1 MLTVMKANCTTNGS
15 KVSDWSRKP
24 VFDLAANIDQSLRG
38 MIDGEESRKLSHSR
52 FARSGFLFVI
62 LFELGAVI
70 GLRFPSTV
78 PTSQVLAFEIFN
90 ILAGAFCLY
99 VTWTVWFHYHWRLLV
114 FAFCALVIAS
124 ATYLSLH
131 SGRTEPLFMS
141 VIVLLIAGGSLTPWN
156 ARWQGALT
164 FLCLSWL
171 GVNAIWSPPSDIGLC
186 QWLGLLAAGALAYS
200 GAQMGAHCRAELVKE
215 IESLQASLVKL
226 RFELVNRNPP
236 NGQPQVA
243 LAAGSQV
250 VIQLHRHGG
259 KHRTPHVASK
269 GGGICSF
276 EPRSSSSACTI
287 DNP

>member
-1 MLTVMKANCTTNGS
+1 VIKANCTTSGS
-15 KVSDWSRKP
+15 RVSAWPKKP
-24 VFDLAANIDQSLRG
+24 VFDLAANVDQSLRG
-38 MIDGEESRKLSHSR
+38 MIDGEESRKLWHSR

-62 LFELGAVI
+62 LFEMGAVI

-78 PTSQVLAFEIFN
+78 PTTKVLAFEIFN

-114 FAFCALVIAS
+114 FAFSALVIAS

-141 VIVLLIAGGSLTPWN
+141 VIVLLTAGGSLMPWN

-171 GVNAIWSPPSDIGLC
+171 GVNAIWSPLSDIGLC

-215 IESLQASLVKL
+215 IESLQASLLKL
-226 RFELVNRNPP
+226 RLELVNRNRPSRE
-236 NGQPQVA
+236 PQVA
-243 LAAGSQV
+243 LAAESQV

-259 KHRTPHVASK
+259 KHRTSRVASE
-269 GGGICSF
+269 GGGICSS
-276 EPRSSSSACTI
+276 EPRMSSNARTI

>member
-1 MLTVMKANCTTNGS
+1 MNGS
-15 KVSDWSRKP
+15 TVLDWSKQP
-24 VFDLAANIDQSLRG
+24 VFDLAANVDQSLRG
-38 MIDGEESRKLSHSR
+38 MIDGEESRKLWHSR

-62 LFELGAVI
+62 LFEIGAVI

-78 PTSQVLAFEIFN
+78 PTTQVLAFEIFN

-114 FAFCALVIAS
+114 FAFSALVIAS

-141 VIVLLIAGGSLTPWN
+141 VIVLLTAGGSLMPWN

-171 GVNAIWSPPSDIGLC
+171 GVNAIWSPLSDIGLC

-200 GAQMGAHCRAELVKE
+200 GAQMGAHCRAGLVKE
-215 IESLQASLVKL
+215 IESLQASQVRL
-226 RFELVNRNPP
+226 RLELVNRNRPS
-236 NGQPQVA
+236 GQTQVAVAAEPQVVMQPKDR
-243 LAAGSQV
+243 STD
-250 VIQLHRHGG
+250 IEESIE
-259 KHRTPHVASK
+259 HRTLSQN
-269 GGGICSF
+269 
-276 EPRSSSSACTI
+276 EPEFVSPSPDCQAVLAL
-287 DNP
+287 